1 MNHDLAAAD
10 LYERLLRLC
19 KLGSQESLAVL
30 TEGGERDGLAAAMM
44 TAAQR
49 LGAQTMQIN
58 LAKRIPEAGI
68 PMKRTALTANRT
80 AVETLKSVDMVVDM
94 VGLLWSPEQREIQDA
109 GARVLMC
116 KEPIEIVARMFPTE
130 ALRRRVE
137 AGEKRL
143 AAAGTMR
150 ITSDAGTNITYQL
163 KAYPVITQYGYT
175 DMPGRWDNCP
185 GGFLYTAGADDGVN
199 GVVVMNTGDI
209 IFPFKRY
216 VSGPIRFTVERGKVV
231 GIDGASIEAEL
242 LRGYMRRW
250 NDPRAYAVSHI
261 GWGMDEK
268 AQWDLLGTSPLGALT
283 GGVDGRSFYGNVL
296 FSTGPNNEL
305 GGSNDTACHLD
316 LPLRGCDLYLD
327 NELIVEK
334 GELRP
339 AELRP

>member
-1 MNHDLAAAD
+1 MDHDLSAVD

-19 KLGSQESLAVL
+19 KVNGEESVAVL
-30 TEGGERDGLAAAMM
+30 TEGGERDGLAAAMLS
-44 TAAQR
+44 AAQR
-49 LGAQTMQIN
+49 LGAQAFQVN
-58 LAKRIPEAGI
+58 LAKRVPAPGV
-68 PMKRTALTANRT
+68 PMKRTALTGNSA
-80 AVETLKSVDMVVDM
+80 AVDVLKAVDLLVDM
-94 VGLLWSPEQREIQDA
+94 VGLLWSPEQRQIQD
-109 GARVLMC
+109 GGTRILMC

-137 AGEKRL
+137 AAETRL
-143 AAAGTMR
+143 AAASTLR
-150 ITSDAGTNITYQL
+150 ITSAAGTNITYRL

-175 DMPGRWDNCP
+175 DTPGRWDNCP
-185 GGFLYTAGADDGVN
+185 GGFLYTGGADDGVD
-199 GVVVMNTGDI
+199 GVVVMNTGDL

-231 GIDGASIEAEL
+231 SIDGPAIEAEL
-242 LRGYMRRW
+242 LRGYMKRW

-268 AQWDLLGTSPLGALT
+268 AQWDLLGTSPLASVT

-305 GGSNDTACHLD
+305 GGTNDTACHLD
-316 LPLRGCDLYLD
+316 LPLRDCDLYLD

-339 AELRP
+339 PELRP